1 MREILEVSRD
11 LAAAL
16 RSEPSQTPEGMNRAL
31 ENQLRDARGRG
42 GELDFDALLKM
53 VSAHYDRLDAERR
66 GVVLSMQLMSD
77 EAQALTREIR
87 EETAS
92 HLQAILD
99 NVKDAIVTVDDLG
112 HIESFNPTGERI
124 FGYSAA
130 EILGRTLDFLLP
142 DVGTGLDVQGHPA
155 YGRRADDQGAPR
167 SPARGRLVDF
177 LERCAAKIDDTH
189 VDLAAHQTWG
199 VTKGGARV
207 AVEIAVSKASLN
219 RRDGY
224 ILCIRD
230 TTERHL
236 AEHSM
241 RESEARYRTLVE
253 HAPEVIVVFD
263 VDQGK
268 FVDVNDN
275 ACRFF
280 KMDRETLLACGPD
293 KITPPQQLDGSPSFG
308 VARGYIDGAL
318 AGAAPVF
325 EWVHC
330 DAFGRNFPCEVRFVR
345 LPSSNRRLIRASIAD
360 ITERK
365 RADAIAT
372 GERRVFEKIAA
383 NAPLLSVLEAISEV
397 IERVIADS
405 FCAINLLDI
414 DAQVLRYGVAP
425 SLPREFVAAMD
436 HAPVGIRYGS
446 CAAAIYMARQ
456 VTVADIEVDAFW
468 EFRREAAQ
476 HAGLRAAWSTPIVA
490 SDGPIVGTFSVY
502 QRQPGVPSACDHELM
517 SRMAQ
522 IAGIAIER
530 RCAEDALRESES
542 KFRGLFESVMEGV
555 YRTTRGGRFLVVNPA
570 FVQML
575 GYASAEEIYQ
585 VSAGSLYWY
594 PTDRD
599 SFVRRMES
607 EGEIRNLEYVLRR
620 KDGSMLVVVD
630 NSRVVRDKQGRISGF
645 EGTIA
650 DITERK
656 KAETAVFQAKERAQV
671 TLQSIGDAVITTD
684 SEGRIDYMNPIAE
697 SLTGWESREAQDQLI
712 GDVLTL
718 VDEVTRATS
727 ESPVMRCLREG
738 QVVGLAE
745 HTVLVNRRGQEIAI
759 QDSAA
764 PIRDRAGNLIG
775 AVMVF
780 HDVSKERRLYRALH
794 YQASHDALTGLIN
807 RREFENRLTAA
818 VDGVRENADCR
829 HALLYLDLD
838 QFKLVN
844 DTCGHPAGDQLLKQ
858 ITGVLQSRVRGGD
871 TLARLG
877 GDEFGIL
884 LQSCT
889 LDQALRLAETLRQ
902 AIRDYRFI
910 WQDGVLAV
918 GVSIGIVEITNET
931 PTVAN
936 VMSAADVAC
945 YAAKDQGRN
954 RVQLYKPD
962 NVPERHRE
970 MHWVS
975 KLTRA
980 CDDSRFELCYQPI
993 VPIGANRC
1001 DREHFELML
1010 RLRDESGSLIAPAEF
1025 IPAAERY
1032 NVMPSIDRW
1041 VVRRALD
1048 QLVHRSGSGI
1058 KPYTI
1063 AVNLSGTSLNDERFL
1078 EYLIAEL
1085 SAREL
1090 SAGAV
1095 CFEITETAAIA
1106 NLGNVVYFMRELKN
1120 RGCQF
1125 ALDDFGSGLS
1135 SFMYLKTLP
1144 VDYLK
1149 IDGQFIENV
1158 TRDPVDR
1165 SMVEAISQV
1174 GKAMGIHTIAERV
1187 ESVDVMQELG
1197 RLGIGFAQ
1205 GFYIAAPRSTSEFPY
1220 LRN

>member
-1 MREILEVSRD
+1 VSRD
-11 LAAAL
+11 TAAAIV
-16 RSEPSQTPEGMNRAL
+16 SEAPASPHGLNHLL
-31 ENQLRDARGRG
+31 ERQIAEARDRG
-42 GELDFDALLKM
+42 GELDVESLLKT
-53 VSAHYDRLDAERR
+53 VSAHYDRIDGERR
-66 GVVLSMQLMSD
+66 GVVRSMQLMSD

-87 EETAS
+87 EQTAS

-99 NVKDAIVTVDDLG
+99 NVKDAIVTVDDAG
-112 HIESFNPTGERI
+112 HIETFNPTGERI
-124 FGYSAA
+124 FGYAQA
-130 EILGRTLDFLLP
+130 EILGRSLEFLLP
-142 DVGTGLDVQGHPA
+142 DVAHG
-155 YGRRADDQGAPR
+155 
-167 SPARGRLVDF
+167 SSDF
-177 LERCAAKIDDTH
+177 LERLATKIDDTH

-199 VTKGGARV
+199 RAKGGNRV
-207 AVEIAVSKASLN
+207 AVEIAVSKAKLN
-219 RRDGY
+219 WRDGY
-224 ILCIRD
+224 IVSIRD
-230 TTERHL
+230 ITERHL
-236 AEHSM
+236 AEQSM

-263 VDQGK
+263 VDQGR

-280 KMDRETLLACGPD
+280 KMPREALLASGPD
-293 KITPPQQLDGSPSFG
+293 KISPAHQPDGTASFG
-308 VARGYIDGAL
+308 TPRGFIEGAL
-318 AGAAPVF
+318 AGDAPVF
-325 EWVHC
+325 EWAHC
-330 DAFGRNFPCEVRFVR
+330 DAAGQIMPCEVRFVR
-345 LPSSNRRLIRASIAD
+345 LPSSNRRLIRASITD

-383 NAPLLSVLEAISEV
+383 NAPLASALGSICEL
-397 IERVIADS
+397 IERVMVGS
-405 FCAINLLDI
+405 CCAINLLDHERQ
-414 DAQVLRYGVAP
+414 ALTFGVAP
-425 SLPREFVAAMD
+425 NLPREFVAAMD
-436 HAPVGIRYGS
+436 SAPVGIRYGS
-446 CAAAIYMARQ
+446 CAAAVYLARQ
-456 VTVADIEVDAFW
+456 ITVADIETDAFW
-468 EFRREAAQ
+468 EFRREAAR
-476 HAGLRAAWSTPIVA
+476 HAALRAAWSTPIVA
-490 SDGPIVGTFSVY
+490 SDGRVVGTLAVY
-502 QRQPGVPSACDHELM
+502 RGHPGVPSARDHELM

-530 RCAEDALRESES
+530 RGAEDALRNSEA
-542 KFRGLFESVMEGV
+542 KFRGLFESMMEGV
-555 YRTTRGGRFLVVNPA
+555 YQTSRDGRILVANPA
-570 FVQML
+570 FVNLM
-575 GYASAEEIYQ
+575 GYGSAEELYQ
-585 VSAGSLYWY
+585 VPAGALYWY
-594 PTDRD
+594 PSDRET
-599 SFVRRMES
+599 FVRRVES
-607 EGEIRNLEYVLRR
+607 DGELRNEEYILRR
-620 KDGSMLVVVD
+620 KDGSMVVVMD
-630 NSRVVRDKQGRISGF
+630 SSRVVRDGHGRVTGY
-645 EGTIA
+645 EGTLT

-684 SEGRIDYMNPIAE
+684 SEGRIDYMNPVAE
-697 SLTGWESREAQDQLI
+697 SLTGWENREAQGQLI
-712 GDVLTL
+712 GGVLTV
-718 VDEVTRATS
+718 VDEATREAS

-738 QVVGLAE
+738 RMLGLSE
-745 HTVLVNRRGQEIAI
+745 HTVLVNRRGQELAI

-780 HDVSKERRLYRALH
+780 HDVSKERRLHRALH

-818 VDGVRENADCR
+818 VENARQDGGGR

-858 ITGVLQSRVRGGD
+858 ITGVLQSRVRSGD

-884 LQSCT
+884 LQSCS
-889 LDQALRLAETLRQ
+889 LDQALRIAESLRQ
-902 AIRDYRFI
+902 AIRDFRFI
-910 WQDGVLAV
+910 WQDGVLEV
-918 GVSIGIVEITNET
+918 GVSIGIVEITNDT

-945 YAAKDQGRN
+945 YSAKDLGRN

-962 NVPERHRE
+962 DVPERHRE

-975 KLTRA
+975 KLARA
-980 CDDSRFELCYQPI
+980 CDESRFELYYQPI
-993 VPIGANRC
+993 VPIVPSVPLVGATAHEHE
-1001 DREHFELML
+1001 REHFELML
-1010 RLRDESGSLIAPAEF
+1010 RLRDESGTLVTPAEF

-1041 VVRRALD
+1041 VVRQALD
-1048 QLVHRSGSGI
+1048 RLVHRIGAGV
-1058 KPYTI
+1058 KPFTI

-1085 SAREL
+1085 SNNEL
-1090 SAGAV
+1090 AEGAM

-1106 NLGNVVYFMRELKN
+1106 NLSNVVYFMRELKT
-1120 RGCQF
+1120 RGCHF

-1149 IDGQFIENV
+1149 IDGQFVENV
-1158 TRDPVDR
+1158 TRDRVDR

-1174 GKAMGIHTIAERV
+1174 GKTMGIQTIAERV
-1187 ESVDVMQELG
+1187 ESAEVLAELG
-1197 RLGIGFAQ
+1197 RLGVGYAQ
-1205 GFYIAAPRSTSEFPY
+1205 GFHIARPRPTQEFPY
-1220 LRN
+1220 LRESSRKA

>member
-1 MREILEVSRD
+1 MNHLLER
-11 LAAAL
+11 
-16 RSEPSQTPEGMNRAL
+16 
-31 ENQLRDARGRG
+31 QLSDARGRG
-42 GELDFDALLKM
+42 GEIDLPALLKI
-53 VSAHYDRLDAERR
+53 VSAHYDRIDSERR
-66 GVVLSMQLMSD
+66 GIVRSMQLMSD

-87 EETAS
+87 EQSAS

-99 NVKDAIVTVDDLG
+99 NVKDAIITIDDAG
-112 HIESFNPTGERI
+112 HIETFNPTGERI
-124 FGYSAA
+124 FGYSQP

-142 DVGTGLDVQGHPA
+142 DTD
-155 YGRRADDQGAPR
+155 
-167 SPARGRLVDF
+167 SRGPLEF
-177 LERCAAKIDDTH
+177 LERCAAEIDDTH
-189 VDLAAHQTWG
+189 ADLAAHQAWG
-199 VTKGGARV
+199 VTKEGARV
-207 AVEIAVSKASLN
+207 AVEIAVSKARLN
-219 RRDGY
+219 RSDGY
-224 ILCIRD
+224 IVCIRD
-230 TTERHL
+230 ITERHL
-236 AEHSM
+236 SELSM

-263 VDQGK
+263 VDRGK

-280 KMDRETLLACGPD
+280 KMDRATLLESGPD
-293 KITPPQQLDGSPSFG
+293 RISPSEQADGSPSFG
-308 VARGYIDGAL
+308 VPRGYIEGAL
-318 AGAAPVF
+318 AGGAPVF

-330 DAFGRNFPCEVRFVR
+330 DSLGRNMPCEVRFVR
-345 LPSSNRRLIRASIAD
+345 LPSSNRRLIRASITD

-365 RADAIAT
+365 RSDAIAA

-383 NAPLLSVLEAISEV
+383 NAPLSTALEAICEV
-397 IERVIADS
+397 IERVMAGGY
-405 FCAINLLDI
+405 CAINLLNEE
-414 DAQVLRYGVAP
+414 AQVLSFGVAP
-425 SLPREFVAAMD
+425 SLPRTFLAAMD
-436 HAPVGIRYGS
+436 YAPVGIRFGS
-446 CAAAIYMARQ
+446 CSAAVYLSRQ
-456 VTVADIEVDAFW
+456 VTVADIDTDALW
-468 EFRREAAQ
+468 EYRREAAQ
-476 HAGLRAAWSTPIVA
+476 HAGLRAAWSAPILA
-490 SDGPIVGTFSVY
+490 SDGKVVGTFAVY
-502 QRQPGVPSACDHELM
+502 QRQPALPLPRDLELM
-517 SRMAQ
+517 SRMTQ

-530 RCAEDALRESES
+530 RSAEDALRESEA

-555 YRTTRGGRFLVVNPA
+555 YRTTRDGRLLVVNPA

-575 GYASAEEIYQ
+575 GYTSAEELYQ
-585 VSAGSLYWY
+585 VPAHSLYWY
-594 PTDRD
+594 PSDRD
-599 SFVRRMES
+599 TYVRRMES
-607 EGEIRNLEYVLRR
+607 EGEVRNDEYVLRR
-620 KDGSMLVVVD
+620 KNGSMLVVVD
-630 NSRVVRDKQGRISGF
+630 NGRVVRDKQGRVTGF

-684 SEGRIDYMNPIAE
+684 SHGRIDYMNPVAE
-697 SLTGWESREAQDQLI
+697 SLTGWENREAQGQLI
-712 GDVLTL
+712 SQVLTV
-718 VDEVTRATS
+718 VDEATREAA

-738 QVVGLAE
+738 QMLGLTE

-780 HDVSKERRLYRALH
+780 HDVSKERRLHRALH

-818 VDGVRENADCR
+818 VESVRQDSDCR

-858 ITGVLQSRVRGGD
+858 ITGVLQSRVRSGD

-884 LQSCT
+884 LQNCL
-889 LDQALRLAETLRQ
+889 LDQALRVAENLRQ

-918 GVSIGIVEITNET
+918 GVSVGIVQITSET
-931 PTVAN
+931 PTVAS

-975 KLTRA
+975 KLARA
-980 CDDSRFELCYQPI
+980 CDESRFELFYQPI
-993 VPIGANRC
+993 VPIGKTPH

-1010 RLRDESGSLIAPAEF
+1010 RLRDEAGCLVLPAEF

-1041 VVRRALD
+1041 VVRQALD
-1048 QLVHRSGSGI
+1048 RLVHRVASGV

-1085 SAREL
+1085 SAHDL
-1090 SAGAV
+1090 APGAM

-1106 NLGNVVYFMRELKN
+1106 NLGNVVYFMRELKT
-1120 RGCQF
+1120 RGCHF

-1174 GKAMGIHTIAERV
+1174 GKAMGIQTIAERV
-1187 ESVDVMQELG
+1187 ESAEVLAELG

-1205 GFYIAAPRSTSEFPY
+1205 GFHIAEPRSTSGFPY
-1220 LRN
+1220 IRDNILPD